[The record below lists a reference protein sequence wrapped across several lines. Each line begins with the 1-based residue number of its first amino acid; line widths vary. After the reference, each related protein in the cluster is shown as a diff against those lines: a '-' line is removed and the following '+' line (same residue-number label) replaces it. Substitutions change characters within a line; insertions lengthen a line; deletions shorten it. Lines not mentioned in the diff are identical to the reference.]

1 MSKLLVNNE
10 GLETTEDEDGF
21 GIGELNIKRGSG
33 FSDGWVLV
41 QLQFVKMKIVVVIC
55 IKKVQ

>member
-21 GIGELNIKRGSG
+21 GIGEHKTRFWVFRRVGFGSASVRKDEDCG
-33 FSDGWVLV
+33 SNLY
-41 QLQFVKMKIVVVIC
+41 
-55 IKKVQ
+55 